1 MIEIVENYKTILQQI
16 ERYNKEFSK
25 TTSFPKLIA
34 VSKTFSED
42 KIQLIID
49 QGHYIFGENKVQE
62 AKNKWSKIKKVNK
75 KIELHLIGPLQS
87 NKVKDAVETFDVIQ
101 TIDREKIV
109 RKITEFLKEN
119 PKKMRFF
126 VQVNVGNEPQK
137 NGLKIEELNNFLEWC
152 KNDMKIIISGLM
164 CIPPINEE
172 PSYYFNVVKNL
183 CIKYKLDHTSMGMS
197 GDFAKAIQFGATY
210 LRIGSLIFGKEVK
223 K

>member
-1 MIEIVENYKTILQQI
+1 M
-16 ERYNKEFSK
+16 
-25 TTSFPKLIA
+25 
-34 VSKTFSED
+34 
-42 KIQLIID
+42 KIK
-49 QGHYIFGENKVQE
+49 FRRR
-62 AKNKWSKIKKVNK
+62 KINGVKSKKVNK

-210 LRIGSLIFGKEVK
+210 LRIGSLILEKEVK